1 MGMLRR
7 IVCIGVVL
15 ALSAGVAFADSFMA
29 LITKVEGNKVTFYPF
44 EGKGKDA
51 KKGDEKVMKAA
62 KDVKVNKGKFNQE
75 AKKFESGDE
84 IEGGLKHKM
93 FTTNFPDK
101 GIFARITTDDDNK
114 RIKELS
120 VFAPKKGKKQ

>member
-1 MGMLRR
+1 MGMLRK

-15 ALSAGVAFADSFMA
+15 ALSAGVAFADSFVG
-29 LITKVEGNKVTFYPF
+29 LITKVEDNKVTFHPF

-51 KKGDEKVMKAA
+51 KKGEEKTMKTA
-62 KDVKVNKGKFNQE
+62 KDLKVVKGKFNKETKQFE
-75 AKKFESGDE
+75 AGEE

-93 FTTNFPDK
+93 FEEISEK

-114 RIKELS
+114 RIKEIS
-120 VFAPKKGKKQ
+120 VFGGKKGKKQ

>member
-1 MGMLRR
+1 MAMVRR

-15 ALSAGVAFADSFMA
+15 ALSASVAFADSFVA
-29 LITKVEGNKVTFYPF
+29 LITKVEGNKVTFHPF

-51 KKGDEKVMKAA
+51 KKGEETTMKVA
-62 KDVKVNKGKFNQE
+62 KDVKVVKGKFNKE
-75 AKKFESGDE
+75 TKKFEAGDE

-93 FTTNFPDK
+93 FEEIPEK

-114 RIKELS
+114 RIKEIS
-120 VFAPKKGKKQ
+120 VFGGRKGKKK